1 MTLSGIGFA
10 TALELAKRNA
20 RVILACR
27 NKERAEAARDT
38 IVQATGNKNVVVR
51 ELDLSRLKSVRE
63 FAEQVNAEEERVDF
77 LINNAGVAGEGL
89 QKLLKLK
96 CLK

>member
-1 MTLSGIGFA
+1 M
-10 TALELAKRNA
+10 
-20 RVILACR
+20 ILACR

-51 ELDLSRLKSVRE
+51 ELDLSRLTSVRE

-77 LINNAGVAGEGL
+77 LINNAGVIGEGL

>member
-1 MTLSGIGFA
+1 M
-10 TALELAKRNA
+10 
-20 RVILACR
+20 ILACR

-63 FAEQVNAEEERVDF
+63 CAEQVNAEEERVDF
-77 LINNAGVAGEGL
+77 LINNAGVVGEGL